1 MEGCRL
7 PMQTFIKNTVL
18 FGSKTGHLNVCNGI
32 IGRFIID
39 DFPEQ
44 VERIQKNCQNIA
56 CLIMFIQMAAFGIK
70 NVHCEREK
78 KIEMHFSFVKLSDLW
93 NIGNKKKF
101 EIFAVIQHFD

>member
-1 MEGCRL
+1 M
-7 PMQTFIKNTVL
+7 FNYVY
-18 FGSKTGHLNVCNGI
+18 SK
-32 IGRFIID
+32 
-39 DFPEQ
+39 
-44 VERIQKNCQNIA
+44 
-56 CLIMFIQMAAFGIK
+56 MAAFGIK

>member
-1 MEGCRL
+1 M
-7 PMQTFIKNTVL
+7 
-18 FGSKTGHLNVCNGI
+18 

-44 VERIQKNCQNIA
+44 VDRIQKNCQNIA
-56 CLIMFIQMAAFGIK
+56 CLIMFIQKWLLLESKMFI
-70 NVHCEREK
+70 VREK

-93 NIGNKKKF
+93 NMGNKKKF